1 MSDNEE
7 QTQMAVAEII
17 MEEWKKV
24 LETLTENSLS
34 PEVIE
39 EVRQQFLK
47 EEESKENE

>member
-7 QTQMAVAEII
+7 QIQMAVAEII

-39 EVRQQFLK
+39 DVKKHFLN
-47 EEESKENE
+47 EEGENEDE